1 MRRSREN
8 SNFNPNTLRSLP
20 TQGDGAAGSMDGKG
34 AAAGCYVGDDNGLAR
49 TYPHFDEG
57 EDGVRDVD
65 ALEDAPIE
73 WSEVGQAAQRH
84 GAKVGVVRG

>member
-1 MRRSREN
+1 
-8 SNFNPNTLRSLP
+8 
-20 TQGDGAAGSMDGKG
+20 MDGKG

-57 EDGVRDVD
+57 EDGICDVD
-65 ALEDAPIE
+65 ALEDAPVKR
-73 WSEVGQAAQRH
+73 SEVGQAAQRH